1 MRQPRCAATM
11 TECHIEQRAGLGEAL
26 PSLQRGC
33 VYLDWNATTPIF
45 PESSAAMLPYI
56 SSEFGNPSSSH
67 AYGRTCK
74 ATLAEARQAVADMVG
89 ARAEEIYFTSSGTE
103 SDHWAI
109 YGSVMAARAAWGFS
123 ERLPHVVT
131 SAIEHPAVAA
141 HLAHLAHQKLVT
153 YTEVPVDGDG
163 LVGAEDVLAAITPDT
178 VLVSIMHSNNEIGSI
193 QKIRHI
199 ASSVR
204 ESFPHVLVHT
214 DAAQSVGKVEL
225 NVEDLG
231 VHMMTIVGHKFGAPK
246 GVAALFISSRVTSDK
261 MCSFFYGGG
270 QEFGRR
276 AGTENVLLVAG
287 MGAAAKVVQQELGA
301 IKAHMAMLR
310 DKLEARLAGAL
321 PKECVRING
330 PACAQG
336 RLPNTLSIS
345 IRGLNSSTALA
356 NLADKLAA
364 SAGAACHSSGGAD
377 ISGVLKAIGVPTDFA
392 MGTLRLSCGR
402 HTTVED
408 IDAAAEL
415 ILKEAAAQGIHVSEA
430 KS

>member
-1 MRQPRCAATM
+1 
-11 TECHIEQRAGLGEAL
+11 
-26 PSLQRGC
+26 
-33 VYLDWNATTPIF
+33 
-45 PESSAAMLPYI
+45 
-56 SSEFGNPSSSH
+56 
-67 AYGRTCK
+67 
-74 ATLAEARQAVADMVG
+74 
-89 ARAEEIYFTSSGTE
+89 
-103 SDHWAI
+103 
-109 YGSVMAARAAWGFS
+109 MAARAHWGCN
-123 ERLPHVVT
+123 ERVPHVVT

-141 HLAHLAHQKLVT
+141 HLAHLAHLKLAT
-153 YTEVPVDGDG
+153 YTQVPVDGDG
-163 LVGAEDVLAAITPDT
+163 VVGAEDVLAAITPET

-225 NVEDLG
+225 DVRDLG

-246 GVAALFISSRVTSDK
+246 GVAALFVSSRVTPDK
-261 MCSFFYGGG
+261 LCNFFHGGG

-276 AGTENVLLVAG
+276 AGTENVLLVTG
-287 MGAAAKVVQQELGA
+287 MGAAAKVVKQELSA
-301 IKAHMAMLR
+301 IKAHMATLR
-310 DKLEARLAGAL
+310 DRLEARLAGAL

-330 PACAQG
+330 PAYKEG

-345 IRGLNSSTALA
+345 IRGLNSSSALA

-364 SAGAACHSSGGAD
+364 SAGAACHSSGGAG
-377 ISGVLKAIGVPTDFA
+377 ISGVLKAIGVPVDFA

-408 IDAAAEL
+408 VDAAADL
-415 ILKEAAAQGIHVSEA
+415 ILKEAAAQGVQVS
-430 KS
+430 KST